1 MALFHVYKNKR
12 KTMDEY
18 NIRKGINNNKYSC
31 FLLKLIYMIKINSST
46 YVELFKDYP
55 DYQMTMCNW
64 NYEIK
69 YYLFGTIAVVIYT
82 KPLIK

>member
-1 MALFHVYKNKR
+1 
-12 KTMDEY
+12 
-18 NIRKGINNNKYSC
+18 
-31 FLLKLIYMIKINSST
+31 MIKINSST